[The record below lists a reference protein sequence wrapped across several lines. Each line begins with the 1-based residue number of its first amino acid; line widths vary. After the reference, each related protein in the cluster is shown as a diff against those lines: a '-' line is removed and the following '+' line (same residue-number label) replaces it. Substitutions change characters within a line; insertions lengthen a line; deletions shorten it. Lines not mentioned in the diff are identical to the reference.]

1 MTNGREVPN
10 RITPY
15 MAPLTVRGRISRVQ
29 PKGLAVVNL
38 GFNELPYGPTPKVA
52 EAIAACALRANYYGS
67 PGCGALRGAL
77 AQANGLDAD
86 AIICGNG
93 SEELLDVIA
102 RNFARPGDEILI
114 SQFGYIQFEMT
125 ANRLGATLVKAPEA
139 DFTTDVD
146 ALLAAVTDRTRLVF
160 LANPNNPTGTVLPMA
175 GIKRLLDGM
184 PARVVVVLDLAYGEF
199 AGAGYCAKAHEL
211 AQRHDNVVVTRTFSK
226 AFGLAGLRVGWAHAP
241 KWMLPGFY
249 AARGMGSVNAMAQ
262 AAAVAALADI
272 DIVQGRVTQIVQER
286 ERVAAALST
295 LGVSALPSGA
305 NFLLVS
311 VDGAGAKVTEAL
323 VEYLFDHAGIIVN
336 RTREAGLERFLRFC
350 LGLPEDNDLLIACV
364 TEFLQQDDI
373 TAQQ

>member
-1 MTNGREVPN
+1 MTNGRDYPN
-10 RITPY
+10 RIPPY
-15 MAPLTVRGRISRVQ
+15 IAPLTVRGRISRVQ
-29 PKGLAVVNL
+29 PKGLPVVNL

-52 EAIAACALRANYYGS
+52 EAMAACALRANYYGS
-67 PGCGALRGAL
+67 PGCDALRAAL
-77 AQANGLDAD
+77 ATENQLDAET
-86 AIICGNG
+86 IICGNG

-125 ANRLGATLVKAPEA
+125 ANRLGATLIKAPEA

-146 ALLAAVTDRTRLVF
+146 ALLGAVSDRTRLVF
-160 LANPNNPTGTVLPMA
+160 LANPNNPTGTGLPVFE
-175 GIKRLLDGM
+175 IKRLLDKM

-199 AGAGYCAKAHEL
+199 TGAGYCAQMHEL
-211 AQRHDNVVVTRTFSK
+211 AQHYDNVVITRTFSK
-226 AFGLAGLRVGWAHAP
+226 AFGLAGLRVGWANAP

-272 DIVQGRVTQIVQER
+272 DIVQDRVARIVRERGRVAGE
-286 ERVAAALST
+286 LST

-350 LGLPEDNDLLIACV
+350 LGLPADNDLLIACV
-364 TEFLQQDDI
+364 ADFLQQGGI
-373 TAQQ
+373 TAR